1 MASATSSCVGE
12 RVSLRSRL
20 AVSFALVAA
29 IVTAIT
35 GVVVYELS
43 ARDLVE
49 RARAAVGQEAET
61 ARAYQEQNGLPR
73 AGDLATAAPVVPSPL
88 AAAIAAGKV
97 ATYVD
102 VTTQTAWAGLP
113 PTAAIATPLF
123 VHRSFADDA
132 AALSYL
138 GRILVGVGV
147 ASAAGGALLGILL
160 ANQLSRRIRQAASVA
175 TLVAAGDL
183 DARVGSIGRD
193 EVGELG
199 RAVDDMAASLQ
210 RRLEHERRFV
220 ADVAHDLRTPLTG
233 LVTAAEL
240 LERDQVGLAIRG
252 RVRHLRDLVED
263 LLEIARLDAGAATPD
278 LRRVELARFLEPII
292 DRHPGTTLVVPPT
305 PVTAIVDPRRL
316 ERIVENLLQNA
327 TRHGA
332 PPVSVT
338 VSSTSFAVRDHGPG
352 FSAAMLAGA
361 TDRFRSGD
369 ASRRGGVGLG
379 LSIVAAQTT
388 VLGGTLRVENAPD
401 GGGLVTVT
409 LPDVVA

>member
-1 MASATSSCVGE
+1 MKELEALRRQGEVLLSGLAGRDLDAPCDLPGLTVGQLTWHLVYATSMLPE
-12 RVSLRSRL
+12 L
-20 AVSFALVAA
+20 AAVP
-29 IVTAIT
+29 T
-35 GVVVYELS
+35 
-43 ARDLVE
+43 R
-49 RARAAVGQEAET
+49 RAR
-61 ARAYQEQNGLPR
+61 
-73 AGDLATAAPVVPSPL
+73 VPIQ
-88 AAAIAAGKV
+88 AQV

-102 VTTQTAWAGLP
+102 VARKTVWAGLP
-113 PTAAIATPLF
+113 PTASVATPLF

-138 GRILVGVGV
+138 GRILLGVGV
-147 ASAAGGALLGILL
+147 ASTAGGALLGILL
-160 ANQLSRRIRQAASVA
+160 ANQLSRRIRKAASVA

-210 RRLEHERRFV
+210 RRIEHERRFV

-252 RVRHLRDLVED
+252 RVGHLRNLVED

-278 LRRVELARFLEPII
+278 LRRVDLARFLESIVG
-292 DRHPGTTLVVPPT
+292 RHDGTALVAPTT

-316 ERIVENLLQNA
+316 ERIADNLVANA
-327 TRHGA
+327 CRHGA
-332 PPVSVT
+332 PPVTVT
-338 VSSTSFAVRDHGPG
+338 VGTTSFSVRDHGPG
-352 FSAAMLAGA
+352 FTEAMLAGA

-379 LSIVAAQTT
+379 LSIVAAQTA
-388 VLGGTLRVENAPD
+388 VLGGSLRIQNAPD

-409 LPDVVA
+409 LPDVTM